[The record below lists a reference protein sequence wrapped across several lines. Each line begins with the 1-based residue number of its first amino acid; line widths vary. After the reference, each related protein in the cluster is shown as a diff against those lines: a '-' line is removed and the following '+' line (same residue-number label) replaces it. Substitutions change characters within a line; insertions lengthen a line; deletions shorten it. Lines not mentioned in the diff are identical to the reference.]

1 MKWTPVVFS
10 FSLTSKERM
19 DKNVMAPYR
28 AKVESLDIKTIPA
41 WTDRTTHV
49 VATKR
54 NTAFGLQ
61 ALVNGRHIVG
71 SPYLDAIVRAATVP
85 SEGAGGSL
93 SMSPLELDFDT
104 HWPQPEAF
112 LPPPGNEPVVSP
124 PEDFSPDPRRRTL
137 FDGWLFVFCEDVQYQ
152 SLLGPITDALGK
164 ADRFALAPKTTL
176 PHELADFDRARA
188 RASRRVAV
196 IQFRTKDAP
205 EWEREF
211 TSQAEELYV
220 CAAVVFFIF
229 PFTPTSSLRTG
240 F

>member
-10 FSLTSKERM
+10 FSLTTKERM

-28 AKVESLDIKTIPA
+28 AKVEGLDIKTIAA
-41 WTDRTTHV
+41 WADRTTHV

-61 ALVNGRHIVG
+61 ALINGRHIVS

-85 SEGAGGSL
+85 PEGGL
-93 SMSPLELDFDT
+93 PMSPLELDFDA

-112 LPPPGNEPVVSP
+112 LPPPGHEPVVSP
-124 PEDFSPDPRRRTL
+124 AEAFGPDPRRRTL
-137 FDGWLFVFCEDVQYQ
+137 FDGWLFVFCEDVQYK
-152 SLLGPITDALGK
+152 SLLGPITDAHGK
-164 ADRFALAPKTTL
+164 ADRFTL
-176 PHELADFDRARA
+176 VAKATRPHELADFVRARE

-196 IQFRTKDAP
+196 IQFRSKTEP

-211 TSQAEELYV
+211 TSQVEELYGS
-220 CAAVVFFIF
+220 
-229 PFTPTSSLRTG
+229 PSPSPSSLLVSG
-240 F
+240 